1 MAASRAASGFVR
13 ALSKRRS
20 TPGASFSTQASKPAS
35 PVPMA
40 VAGVA
45 VLSAGFVGAF
55 RFVTGP
61 MSVDTGDHPQVVSSQ
76 EELNEL
82 RSKLFNEGESMCQ
95 KYFQT
100 FANCRDAAAPHVYA
114 RSIHHVGCIAYTC
127 RSARCMYRRVGVGR
141 VWRGDYLRSPEP
153 RAQDA
158 RQQQLNQSRPPAHV
172 VLDHK
177 RGSLWLLHAWRNE
190 TVKRHPQVYPVGL
203 RTLALQ
209 GGGQRL

>member
-82 RSKLFNEGESMCQ
+82 RSKLFNEGV
-95 KYFQT
+95 
-100 FANCRDAAAPHVYA
+100 RDACTGGLVWGASGAAIIY
-114 RSIHHVGCIAYTC
+114 
-127 RSARCMYRRVGVGR
+127 
-141 VWRGDYLRSPEP
+141 
-153 RAQDA
+153 
-158 RQQQLNQSRPPAHV
+158 
-172 VLDHK
+172 
-177 RGSLWLLHAWRNE
+177 
-190 TVKRHPQVYPVGL
+190 GL
-203 RTLALQ
+203 RNLEPKMLGSNNLIKAGHPRMWYLITSVAAFGFYMRGETKLLNATRKYTLSGSAH
-209 GGGQRL
+209 